1 MLPLTRREFIR
12 RSAGGGLGFL
22 AFSGVA
28 PSFLTRSALAQ
39 TPGPERD
46 RSILV
51 VIQLAGGN
59 DGLNTVVPHTDD
71 NYHNLRPKLG
81 LRKGLIPLNE
91 DLALHPACQPLHELF
106 DQGQLSIIQNVGYP
120 NPNRSHFRSTEIW
133 ETGSDSEAVRH
144 EGWLGRFFDNACAG
158 SPDKDKKTAD
168 PTAVHV
174 SDMIPQ
180 SYLSKKPH
188 SLFGM
193 KPRGRIDGGDDPG
206 DLAYEKLLRADQS
219 SETANYLSHTM
230 MNTLVTERRVEKIIS
245 SYRPMADY
253 PRSKLARS
261 LQRVAALIQAGLET
275 RVYYVSQGGYDT
287 HANQLANHTR
297 LLGQL
302 SGAMQAFQKDLTAH
316 RKDDQVL
323 TMTFSEFGRRPS
335 ENGSLGTDHGTA
347 APLFVMGAPVR
358 GGLLGSAPDLNVG
371 QNKDLQYSTDFRSI
385 YSTVLDRWLEAD
397 AAKIIGQPF
406 EPVPFL

>member
-28 PSFLTRSALAQ
+28 PSFLTRSAQAQ

-46 RSILV
+46 RTILV

-59 DGLNTVVPHTDD
+59 DGLNTVVPYSDD
-71 NYHNLRPKLG
+71 NYYKLRP
-81 LRKGLIPLNE
+81 R
-91 DLALHPACQPLHELF
+91 LALSDGLHHLDDHVAFHPACQPLHQLF
-106 DQGQLSIIQNVGYP
+106 DEGQLSIIQNVGYP

-144 EGWLGRFFDNACAG
+144 EGWLGRFFDNTCTG
-158 SPDKDKKTAD
+158 SPEKDGGSTD
-168 PTAVHV
+168 PAGVHV

-180 SYLSKKPH
+180 SFLSKKPH

-193 KPRGRIDGGDDPG
+193 KPRGRIDGRSDPT
-206 DLAYEKLLRADQS
+206 DLAYEKLLRADHG
-219 SETANYLSHTM
+219 SETASYLSHTM

-245 SYRPMADY
+245 GYKPMTEY
-253 PRSKLARS
+253 PRSRLARS
-261 LQRVAALIQAGLET
+261 LQRVAALIHAGIET

-287 HANQLANHTR
+287 HANQLANHAR
-297 LLGQL
+297 LLGEL

-347 APLFVMGAPVR
+347 APLFVMGTPTR
-358 GGLLGSAPDLNVG
+358 GGMLGTAPDLNVG
-371 QNKDLQYSTDFRSI
+371 QNKDLKYSTDFRSI
-385 YSTVLDRWLEAD
+385 YGTVLDRWLEAD
-397 AAKIIGQPF
+397 ASKILGRPF
-406 EPVPFL
+406 NSVPFL

>member
-1 MLPLTRREFIR
+1 
-12 RSAGGGLGFL
+12 
-22 AFSGVA
+22 
-28 PSFLTRSALAQ
+28 
-39 TPGPERD
+39 
-46 RSILV
+46 
-51 VIQLAGGN
+51 
-59 DGLNTVVPHTDD
+59 
-71 NYHNLRPKLG
+71 
-81 LRKGLIPLNE
+81 
-91 DLALHPACQPLHELF
+91 
-106 DQGQLSIIQNVGYP
+106 
-120 NPNRSHFRSTEIW
+120 
-133 ETGSDSEAVRH
+133 
-144 EGWLGRFFDNACAG
+144 
-158 SPDKDKKTAD
+158 
-168 PTAVHV
+168 
-174 SDMIPQ
+174 
-180 SYLSKKPH
+180 
-188 SLFGM
+188 
-193 KPRGRIDGGDDPG
+193 
-206 DLAYEKLLRADQS
+206 
-219 SETANYLSHTM
+219 M

-261 LQRVAALIQAGLET
+261 LQRVAALIHAGLET

>member
-28 PSFLTRSALAQ
+28 PSFLARSALAQ

-59 DGLNTVVPHTDD
+59 DGLNTLIPYGDD
-71 NYHNLRPKLG
+71 NYYKLRPNLG
-81 LRKGLIPLNE
+81 LREGLLKLN
-91 DLALHPACQPLHELF
+91 DQLALHPACQPLRELF
-106 DQGQLSIIQNVGYP
+106 DGGQLSILQNVGYP

-133 ETGSDSEAVRH
+133 ETASDSERVRH
-144 EGWLGRFFDNACAG
+144 DGWLGRYFDNACNG
-158 SPDKDKKTAD
+158 RPDEAPAD

-180 SYLSKKPH
+180 SYLSQKPH

-193 KPRGRIDGGDDPG
+193 KPRGRIDAGNDP
-206 DLAYEKLLRADQS
+206 ADQAFEQLLQADHAS
-219 SETANYLSHTM
+219 PGASYLSHTM

-245 SYRPMADY
+245 GYRPMASY
-253 PRSKLARS
+253 PTSQLALS
-261 LQRVAALIQAGLET
+261 LRRVASLIHANLET

-287 HANQLANHTR
+287 HANQLNNHAR
-297 LLGQL
+297 LLEEL
-302 SGAMQAFQKDLTAH
+302 SQAMQAFQKDLDAH
-316 RKDDQVL
+316 GKGSQVL

-335 ENGSLGTDHGTA
+335 ENGSRGTDHGTA
-347 APLFVMGAPVR
+347 APLFVMGSGIR
-358 GGLLGSAPDLNVG
+358 GGLLGAAPDLNLAP
-371 QNKDLQYSTDFRSI
+371 NEDLRFSTDFRSI
-385 YSTVLDRWLEAD
+385 YSTVLSNWLEAD
-397 AAKIIGQPF
+397 ADTILGEHF
-406 EPVPFL
+406 EPLPFV